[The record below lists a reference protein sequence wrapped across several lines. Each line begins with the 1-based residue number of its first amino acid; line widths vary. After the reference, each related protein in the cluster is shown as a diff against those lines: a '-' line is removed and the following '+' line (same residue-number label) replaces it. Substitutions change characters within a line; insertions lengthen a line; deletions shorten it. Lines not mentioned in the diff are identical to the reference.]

1 MKNKKNIVK
10 EELLNSLTEQD
21 LVNSPCFKIK
31 LEQLDLAV
39 QLQQEIINKLK
50 LDENNSKLNS
60 LYEQASNRIDEIEES
75 IVNELYSLELNENEY
90 GEGWMIKSQLF
101 NIARNAVRL
110 HKMVNEK
117 EDFEDWVQA
126 KLTLADDYLETI
138 TYFIEYRKKTIGA
151 FNADDK
157 EQYDG
162 DSDLSMDDSIPF
174 IDDEGIL

>member
-10 EELLNSLTEQD
+10 EELLNSLQEQE
-21 LVNSPCFKIK
+21 LINSPCFKSK
-31 LEQLDLAV
+31 LEQLDTAV
-39 QLQQEIINKLK
+39 RLQQEIINKLK
-50 LDENNSKLNS
+50 ENADNKKLNS
-60 LYEQASNRIDEIEES
+60 LYEQVSSRIDEIEVS

-90 GEGWMIKSQLF
+90 GEGWMVRSQLF
-101 NIARNAVRL
+101 NIARNAIRL

-151 FNADDK
+151 FNVDDK
-157 EQYDG
+157 QQYSG